1 MNLARRW
8 IDPVMKI
15 PWQVVAEH
23 TKTITG
29 DHGLNRDGDAIVIWL
44 LPARQTAFRRADIK
58 LQRTRPGQNGQLH
71 WRSPHRYHQEGAC
84 LSAVNDI
91 RGDTMATQPTLKGAW
106 KITFLLFLLM
116 VVNFADK
123 IVVGLAGV
131 PIMTDL
137 NLEPEQFGLLGSS
150 FFFLFSISAI
160 VVGFIVNR
168 IATRWVLLVLATIW
182 ALAQFPMVGTVSFT
196 TLLIC
201 RVILGAG
208 EGPAAAVAIHSV
220 YKWFPDEK
228 RALPTAILSQGS
240 AFGVILAVPSLNWLI
255 VNYSWHYAFGALG
268 VVGLMW
274 VVAWSILGKE
284 GPLVHTAAMAAA
296 EPRIPYFRILT
307 SRTFIGC
314 CAATF
319 GAYWALSLGLTW
331 FTPFIVKGLGFS
343 QQNAGWISILPWIS
357 GAIVVLLTGWV
368 SQVLMARGV
377 STRSA
382 RGVLGAVPLIVGGL
396 IIAVL
401 PHVEGVGLQIALLVV
416 GSGLCGSIYVV
427 CPPMLGEFTPVSQ
440 RGAVIAIYG
449 AIYTLAGII
458 APTVMGSVIQRAAVL
473 LDGYMTGFTINAVI
487 LVTSGL
493 LGLLLLQPNT
503 ERARLMGEEATQ
515 PKFA

>member
-1 MNLARRW
+1 M
-8 IDPVMKI
+8 
-15 PWQVVAEH
+15 
-23 TKTITG
+23 
-29 DHGLNRDGDAIVIWL
+29 
-44 LPARQTAFRRADIK
+44 TA
-58 LQRTRPGQNGQLH
+58 
-71 WRSPHRYHQEGAC
+71 
-84 LSAVNDI
+84 
-91 RGDTMATQPTLKGAW
+91 QPTPKGAW

-137 NLEPEQFGLLGSS
+137 KLQPEQFGLLGSS
-150 FFFLFSISAI
+150 FFFLYSIAAI

-168 IATRWVLLVLATIW
+168 VETRWVLLVLAAIW
-182 ALAQFPMVGTVSFT
+182 ALAQFPMVGSIGFT

-201 RVILGAG
+201 RIVLGAG
-208 EGPAAAVAIHSV
+208 EGPAGAVAVHAI

-228 RALPTAILSQGS
+228 RTLPTAILSQGS
-240 AFGVILAVPSLNWLI
+240 AFGVILAVPALNWVI
-255 VNYSWHYAFGALG
+255 VHYSWHHAFGVLG

-274 VVAWSILGKE
+274 VVAWMFMAKE
-284 GPLVHTAAMAAA
+284 GPLVPTVAAATA
-296 EPRIPYFRILT
+296 EPRIPYFQLLT

-314 CAATF
+314 CVATF

-343 QQNAGWISILPWIS
+343 QQDAGWISILPWAF
-357 GAIVVLLTGWV
+357 GAVDVLITGWI
-368 SQVLMARGV
+368 SQVLVARGV
-377 STRSA
+377 STRLA
-382 RGVLGAVPLIVGGL
+382 RGVLGATPLIVGGL
-396 IIAVL
+396 ILATIPYA
-401 PHVEGVGLQIALLVV
+401 GVGGLMITLLVV

-427 CPPMLGEFTPVSQ
+427 CAPMLAEFTPVSQ

-458 APTVMGSVIQRAAVL
+458 APSVMGSVIQHAAVP

-487 LVTSGL
+487 LVVSGL
-493 LGLLLLQPNT
+493 LGLLLLWPNT
-503 ERARLMGEEATQ
+503 ERARLMAQAPQ